1 MANTYIKIASNTV
14 GSGGVSSVTFSSI
27 PQTYTDL
34 VIKASVRTSRG
45 FTNDALSIKLNNN
58 TSSYSSIDIT
68 YDNGGIAS
76 YTNLFGVGYTINT
89 EGDSNTA
96 NIFSNQEI
104 YIPNYTS
111 ANNKSFSSESVIENN
126 GTDAR
131 VEMMASLWANTSAV
145 TSITIDVYTGNTLLQ
160 YSTFTLYGIKNS

>member
-1 MANTYIKIASNTV
+1 MATTFTKIDSVTV
-14 GSGGVSSVTFSSI
+14 GAGGAASVTFSAI

-34 VIKASVRTSRG
+34 VIKASVRTSRA

-58 TSSYSSIDIT
+58 TTGYSSKDAT
-68 YDNGGIAS
+68 YDNGGAVS
-76 YTNLFGVGYTINT
+76 YTDLFGVGYAINT
-89 EGDSNTA
+89 EGNSNTA
-96 NIFSNQEI
+96 NTFSNQEV
-104 YIPNYTS
+104 YIPNYAGS
-111 ANNKSFSSESVIENN
+111 NNKSFSSESVVENN

>member
-14 GSGGVSSVTFSSI
+14 GSGGVSSITFSSI

-45 FTNDALSIKLNNN
+45 FTNDALSIKL
-58 TSSYSSIDIT
+58 
-68 YDNGGIAS
+68 
-76 YTNLFGVGYTINT
+76 
-89 EGDSNTA
+89 
-96 NIFSNQEI
+96 
-104 YIPNYTS
+104 
-111 ANNKSFSSESVIENN
+111 NNKSFSSESVIENN

>member
-1 MANTYIKIASNTV
+1 MANTFVKIASNTV

-58 TSSYSSIDIT
+58 TSNYLSRDVT
-68 YDNGGIAS
+68 YDNGGVVS
-76 YTNLFGVGYTINT
+76 YANLFGVGYAINT
-89 EGDSNTA
+89 EGNSNTA
-96 NIFSNQEI
+96 NTFSNQEI
-104 YIPNYTS
+104 YIPNYSGST
-111 ANNKSFSSESVIENN
+111 NKSFSSQSNVENN

-131 VEMMASLWANTSAV
+131 VEMMATLWADTSAV
-145 TSITIDVYTGNTLLQ
+145 TSITIDVYTGSTLLQ
-160 YSTFTLYGIKNS
+160 YSTFYLYGIKKS